1 MARRGP
7 LGGFSGSDFDP
18 GPNLFF
24 TADKEL
30 GGAPDLEEIVCFL
43 VRDFNGLPPY
53 NGVQWS
59 TTDISYVVFQIEF
72 AKMSESPSPI
82 NVKPHAQ

>member
-1 MARRGP
+1 MVLWEVLADRISI
-7 LGGFSGSDFDP
+7 LVLIF
-18 GPNLFF
+18 FF